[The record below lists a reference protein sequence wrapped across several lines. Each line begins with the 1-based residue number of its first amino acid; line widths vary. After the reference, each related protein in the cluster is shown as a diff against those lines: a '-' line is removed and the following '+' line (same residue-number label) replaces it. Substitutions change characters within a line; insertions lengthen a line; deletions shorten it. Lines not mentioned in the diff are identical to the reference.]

1 MTEYKNNENYPDPT
15 AYEAIRRLEQEEKK
29 RKKIKSGEWFMKWI
43 YVASPYKGD
52 VENNVSNA
60 KRYALFV
67 AKKNLVPVAPHLY
80 LTQFLDDNIE
90 TEREVGLAL
99 GLQMLKRCRELWVF
113 GEYISSGMCAEIE
126 FAVRHNIPIRY
137 FTSQCQEV
145 TGYGDK

>member
-1 MTEYKNNENYPDPT
+1 MTEYKNKENYPDPT

-29 RKKIKSGEWFMKWI
+29 REKIKSGKWFMKWI

-67 AKKNLVPVAPHLY
+67 AKQNLVPVAPHLY

-90 TEREVGLAL
+90 TELISKVKKVFDADLPKEVKYDDIEKTASFL
-99 GLQMLKRCRELWVF
+99 
-113 GEYISSGMCAEIE
+113 IDEIITPQLNE
-126 FAVRHNIPIRY
+126 
-137 FTSQCQEV
+137 
-145 TGYGDK
+145 